1 MRLISERLVEELLPL
16 ELAVQSADEAFRAL
30 SSGQAIVPLRGEIP
44 RPGQGIVMVMSGV
57 VGDRDLAVKT
67 IGSVAN
73 ADDPGSKHTTCMM
86 LVWDART
93 LKVRGLI
100 AADTLNEHRT
110 AAGMA
115 LAARELARPDSKVH
129 LLVGAGKLAW
139 TALLHTAMVR
149 PLTRTILLSRS
160 RDKVQALAQRA
171 AADPRLKHM
180 DIVTDMDPGEAVRQ
194 ADIITTVTTSD
205 TPVFDGSQVR
215 PGTHINLGGAF
226 RPTSREMDD
235 AAAARASVWLDDSAA
250 CRVRSGDVV
259 MALASGSLTEQRI
272 RGEIGAMLLG
282 KVPGRQSAEEVT
294 VFKSLGVAVQDI
306 VLGARLMDLAD
317 ARGLGVVFDESG
329 A

>member
-1 MRLISERLVEELLPL
+1 
-16 ELAVQSADEAFRAL
+16 
-30 SSGQAIVPLRGEIP
+30 
-44 RPGQGIVMVMSGV
+44 
-57 VGDRDLAVKT
+57 
-67 IGSVAN
+67 
-73 ADDPGSKHTTCMM
+73 
-86 LVWDART
+86 
-93 LKVRGLI
+93 
-100 AADTLNEHRT
+100 
-110 AAGMA
+110 
-115 LAARELARPDSKVH
+115 
-129 LLVGAGKLAW
+129 
-139 TALLHTAMVR
+139 
-149 PLTRTILLSRS
+149 
-160 RDKVQALAQRA
+160 
-171 AADPRLKHM
+171 M